1 MKRLTVCVSA
11 MLLLCLLLHAKA
23 AGCSRIPQGANRT
36 AVPPKLLLMADMKTL
51 S

>member
-11 MLLLCLLLHAKA
+11 MLLLCLPACQ
-23 AGCSRIPQGANRT
+23 GSRVQPDSAGANRT